1 MARPI
6 DGPGEI
12 ARAYP
17 ARQHLDGAVGA
28 RRGDPELEHRRD
40 LEAQEPDAAKPARER
55 ERAGP
60 GPRRREALER
70 AGVEEGL
77 HTVGVPQELAY
88 VAAGDAV
95 REPDA
100 LPPPR
105 RQPRPPSSRRDLARL
120 GGIALTAVSL
130 GVAASHRDPP

>member
-1 MARPI
+1 M
-6 DGPGEI
+6 DQTTI
-12 ARAYP
+12 ARTYP

-40 LEAQEPDAAKPARER
+40 LESQEPDAAERAR

-70 AGVEEGL
+70 AGVEEGR
-77 HTVGVPQELAY
+77 HAVGVPQELAD
-88 VAAGDAV
+88 VAAGDAG
-95 REPDA
+95 REPDP